1 MLVTKPVLQPLKALR
16 MGKQFVANVLAFGAS
31 ACVFQENPYEPV
43 SPESIF
49 QSGSSA
55 NIKRCI

>member
-31 ACVFQENPYEPV
+31 ACVFQENPSKDAYEMHGV
-43 SPESIF
+43 
-49 QSGSSA
+49 G
-55 NIKRCI
+55 K